1 MIIKL
6 SSLFTTAILSHVC
19 ETVAKQVS
27 WLIGFPLVSTAI
39 RNFSWKMYFM
49 ELTQTTAVDVSST
62 SLSVRRSSWCV
73 LLYSFTAHFA
83 WSHCAVQGASA
94 AISQDLTEWW
104 FLMDFYQRCGGK
116 LGGGCLI
123 FIDSE
128 KDCELTAPQLSWNYT
143 NTNLGLRFG

>member
-1 MIIKL
+1 MILKL
-6 SSLFTTAILSHVC
+6 SSLFSTVLLSHVC
-19 ETVAKQVS
+19 ETMAEQVR
-27 WLIGFPLVSTAI
+27 WLVGFPLVSTRI
-39 RNFSWKMYFM
+39 RNFSLKMSF
-49 ELTQTTAVDVSST
+49 TTAVDVSST
-62 SLSVRRSSWCV
+62 FLSVTGGCV
-73 LLYSFTAHFA
+73 LLYSFTAHCA
-83 WSHCAVQGASA
+83 WSHCAVQVESV